1 MGIKMAHM
9 VDVTNKPIIYR
20 EAIASGEIKLKE
32 ETIRKIKNKEIE
44 KGDVEAVSS
53 VAAILAAKDSS
64 KIIPLVHPL
73 PITNVDVNFD
83 YSNNSIKVIVK
94 VKTKAETGV
103 EMDALAGVMAALLT
117 IWDMTKQYEK
127 DEKGLYP
134 NTQIFNVKVE
144 NKIKRNSSL
153 DI

>member
-1 MGIKMAHM
+1 MAHM